1 MGWIPLNLSHA
12 VLKVLANHVG
22 QKNRITRA
30 KLRSRVMD
38 YLPRGE
44 KNVSDRELRSCI
56 EDLRRTDDQGAL
68 ISSSSSG
75 GGYWICQDMDE
86 LLASYVEERKRA
98 LNILLTVRS
107 RLRRGRQVLSGQR
120 KLL

>member
-1 MGWIPLNLSHA
+1 MNLPYA

-22 QKNRITRA
+22 QKNRITRT

-56 EDLRRTDDQGAL
+56 EELRRTSDTGAL

-75 GGYWICQDMDE
+75 GGYWICQDLDE
-86 LLASYVEERKRA
+86 LLQSYAEER
-98 LNILLTVRS
+98 
-107 RLRRGRQVLSGQR
+107 RRGLSILVTIRARLKRGRRVLSGQR